1 MFARTF
7 TVMNTCFN
15 QRTLSNT
22 AMMTF
27 RRNQLAI
34 VPTMFRAF
42 SNQQLNENEIIEY
55 VEGKVFEVLK
65 TAAKCKHEKMSRTA
79 SFEDLGFDSLDGVEL
94 VLAMEEYFGF
104 DITNNEAEKITS
116 VMDAIQI
123 FHSHVIKRQSLAT
136 QDQGAE

>member
-34 VPTMFRAF
+34 VPTMFRSF

-65 TAAKCKHEKMSRTA
+65 TAAKCKHEKIEFLA
-79 SFEDLGFDSLDGVEL
+79 SSKIQFVYTIFRKKVVLLFESTSWCGRVDGRP
-94 VLAMEEYFGF
+94 G
-104 DITNNEAEKITS
+104 
-116 VMDAIQI
+116 
-123 FHSHVIKRQSLAT
+123 
-136 QDQGAE
+136 